1 MFEIGVFLTIL
12 AIFLKIWPW
21 LWERILYD
29 KNERRLR
36 KELRPLIDKANN
48 GNKAAQIACDN
59 NGLINKGMALCED
72 GINVR
77 STYSLP
83 TKWL

>member
-1 MFEIGVFLTIL
+1 MFETGVLLVIL

-21 LWERILYD
+21 FWERILYNKD
-29 KNERRLR
+29 ERRLR
-36 KELRPLIDKANN
+36 KELGKLIDRANN

-59 NGLINKGMALCED
+59 NGLINKGMVLCED
-72 GINVR
+72 GVNVR

-83 TKWL
+83 YKWL